1 MNVVHPRLV
10 FFLHHFTFF
19 TSSLMPCFL
28 PSASLHIIQL
38 ASSKSVLTVVLFHPF
53 FLEVCSVIVCN
64 FFSLL
69 PFDFVLFFLLV
80 SVSPFSSFCIS
91 QVFTPFV
98 SWWQMPNWMMN
109 VLLLCSNWTAVFFF
123 YYFGLASTHAAG
135 LVWLDKHIIARVRGH
150 DVGRVA
156 TTASEWW
163 LVGGAVLL
171 SICLLTHTYTNTH

>member
-1 MNVVHPRLV
+1 MNVVYPRLV

-28 PSASLHIIQL
+28 PSVFLHIIQL
-38 ASSKSVLTVVLFHPF
+38 TSSKSVLTVVLFHPF

-64 FFSLL
+64 FFLY
-69 PFDFVLFFLLV
+69 FLLI
-80 SVSPFSSFCIS
+80 SVPPFSSFCIS

-109 VLLLCSNWTAVFFF
+109 VLLLCSNWTAVIFFF
-123 YYFGLASTHAAG
+123 FGLASTHAAG
-135 LVWLDKHIIARVRGH
+135 LVWLDKHIVARVRGH
-150 DVGRVA
+150 DVGWVS

-171 SICLLTHTYTNTH
+171 SICLLTHTCTNTH